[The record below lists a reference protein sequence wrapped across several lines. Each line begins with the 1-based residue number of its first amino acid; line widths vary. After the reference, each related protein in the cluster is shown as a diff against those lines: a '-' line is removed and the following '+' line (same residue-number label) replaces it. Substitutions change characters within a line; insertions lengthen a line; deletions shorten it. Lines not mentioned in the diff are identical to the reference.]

1 MAQEQTSYPVQLSVD
16 YPDRNLNRLTTFFRI
31 IVIIPILVILMALSG
46 AAELLFLAPL
56 LMILFTGRYPRGMF
70 DFVVGTMRWFTRVQ
84 AYAFLLT
91 TDEYPP
97 FRMGP

>member
-1 MAQEQTSYPVQLSVD
+1 MAQEQTAYPVQLSVD

-56 LMILFTGRYPRGMF
+56 LMILFTGRYPRACS
-70 DFVVGTMRWFTRVQ
+70 TSW
-84 AYAFLLT
+84 
-91 TDEYPP
+91 
-97 FRMGP
+97 